1 MEFLYEYGLFLAKA
15 ITFVVAVGAIIA
27 VIAAI
32 AIPGLLRSR
41 MAANEANGVGALR
54 TIYSAEI
61 QFQVSRSKLV
71 GNVPQYG
78 SFTELGGV
86 NPPLLGPIL
95 GGSANPVKAGYLF
108 TFINGSDPD
117 VPSFAITA
125 SAQSAQKGSRNFY
138 TNDSGVIRWTP
149 QANGDATSTDQPL

>member
-1 MEFLYEYGLFLAKA
+1 MRRKGFTLIELM
-15 ITFVVAVGAIIA
+15 IVIAIIA
-27 VIAAI
+27 VIAAL
-32 AIPGLLRSR
+32 AVPGMLRSR
-41 MAANEANGVGALR
+41 MAANEANAVGALR

-61 QFQVSRSKLV
+61 QFQVSRAKLV

-78 SFTELGGV
+78 TFTELGGV

-95 GGSANPVKAGYLF
+95 GGSANPVKAGFLF
-108 TFINGSDPD
+108 TFVNGSDPD
-117 VPSFAITA
+117 VPSFALTA

-138 TNDSGVIRWTP
+138 VNDSGVIRWVP